1 VEYHNKIK
9 HHKQDTVNELNRLM
23 KRFLLATFIA
33 FSLLSTAD
41 LQAQSNATTIEH
53 LSVDIWPDYD
63 RPAVLVL
70 LTGTLPEDSTSPAT
84 ITIPIP
90 DNATINAVARV
101 GPDGSMFDDIDYD
114 QDTPGQ
120 LTLTT
125 SDNRFRVEYYVPYSA
140 DGSERSFAFDW
151 QAQVNVDE
159 VVTSIQQPVAATNVA
174 VNPVADNVTTGQ
186 DGLRYHNLASIA
198 VLAGES
204 YFIDAS
210 YSNPGGQLSAD
221 LLEGEPSVNPEVPAL
236 PLLGSNES
244 SAHTD
249 SGFNWLLALAV
260 MAGILVVAVAVWLL
274 VSRQKSSKRVR
285 KPRPKRQVTP
295 QTTPNKISAGGG
307 TSVAKFCHECGQS
320 LEAGDRFCRNCGTAV
335 KGVP

>member
-1 VEYHNKIK
+1 M
-9 HHKQDTVNELNRLM
+9 NELDRLA
-23 KRFLLATFIA
+23 KRFLLTTFIA
-33 FSLLSTAD
+33 FSLLSTAV
-41 LQAQSNATTIEH
+41 LQAQSNATTIER

-70 LTGTLPEDSTSPAT
+70 LTGTLPEDSQSPAT
-84 ITIPIP
+84 VTIPIP

-114 QDTPGQ
+114 QRTPGQ

-140 DGSERSFAFDW
+140 DGSERSFTFDW

-159 VVTSIQQPVAATNVA
+159 VITSIQQPVAAVNVA
-174 VNPVADNVTTGQ
+174 VNPVAENVTTGQ
-186 DGLRYHNLASIA
+186 DGLRYHNLAPIA
-198 VLAGES
+198 VPSGES

-221 LLEGEPSVNPEVPAL
+221 LLEGESSVNPAVPAL

-244 SAHTD
+244 TAQTD
-249 SGFNWLLALAV
+249 SGFNWQLALAV
-260 MAGILVVAVAVWLL
+260 MAGILVIAVAAWLL
-274 VSRQKSSKRVR
+274 VSHQRSSKRVR
-285 KPRPKRQVTP
+285 KPRPKRQATP
-295 QTTPNKISAGGG
+295 MDASKKTSAGGY
-307 TSVAKFCHECGQS
+307 TSAAKFCHECGQP

-335 KGVP
+335 KGVPSDAS